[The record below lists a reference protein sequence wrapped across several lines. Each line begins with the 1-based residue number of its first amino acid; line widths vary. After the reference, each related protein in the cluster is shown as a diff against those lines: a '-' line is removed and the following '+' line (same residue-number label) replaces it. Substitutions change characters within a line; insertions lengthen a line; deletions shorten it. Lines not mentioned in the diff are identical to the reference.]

1 MRWTTPYP
9 LVSKRETPSCSRTA
23 LLCTVLLLAASILV
37 KSMTQT
43 TVTSLFVCM
52 GCESRCMFQKSWNIK
67 AAKIHVN
74 RHSPM
79 CKAAGL
85 GYRELRVESR
95 RSDAMAGRSPW
106 QADVQHEPH
115 PVSGISHLFA
125 VKTN

>member
-1 MRWTTPYP
+1 MKYSPKKKYGTGGTRANHKITESTQ
-9 LVSKRETPSCSRTA
+9 
-23 LLCTVLLLAASILV
+23 IIN
-37 KSMTQT
+37 SMTQT

-52 GCESRCMFQKSWNIK
+52 DYDSRGVFHKSNLSVK

-74 RHSPM
+74 RHSPI

>member
-1 MRWTTPYP
+1 M
-9 LVSKRETPSCSRTA
+9 
-23 LLCTVLLLAASILV
+23 LLLAASTLV
-37 KSMTQT
+37 NSMTQT

-52 GCESRCMFQKSWNIK
+52 DYDSRGVFHKSNLSVK

-74 RHSPM
+74 RHSPI

-106 QADVQHEPH
+106 QADVRHEPH
-115 PVSGISHLFA
+115 PVSAISHLFA